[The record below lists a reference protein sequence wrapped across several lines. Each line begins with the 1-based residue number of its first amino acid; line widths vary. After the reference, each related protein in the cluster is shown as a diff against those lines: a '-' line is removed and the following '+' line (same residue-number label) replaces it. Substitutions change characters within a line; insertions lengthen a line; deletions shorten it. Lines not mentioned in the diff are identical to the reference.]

1 MKKQELFAKATT
13 AMDNYTKAIEMG
25 LDDFAAYYDNRTKEL
40 CGIIR
45 QMGLTKEFE
54 EFALV
59 V

>member
-1 MKKQELFAKATT
+1 MKKQELFEKATM
-13 AMDNYTKAIEMG
+13 AMDNYTKAVEMG
-25 LDDFAAYYDNRTKEL
+25 LDDFATYYDNRMKEL

-54 EFALV
+54 EFAIV